1 MKLPHLL
8 KQGIGLVAGVLLTL
22 VTLTLAGS
30 VMANVERSAPAVQ
43 RTAIVQEVTA
53 SPPVISYVGRLL
65 DPATGLP
72 KANGSYTVAFS
83 LYDVGSGGAPL
94 WTEIKSVTVANG
106 LFTTLLGD
114 TTPLNLSQFNG
125 QDLFLGITIGSDP
138 EASPRSRVAHTPY
151 AIRAEVAAVADNA
164 NLLGGQGPGAFA
176 AVGHAHDGNAIVSGV
191 VAEPHIDPA
200 LTRDN
205 EVATIVKANDGA
217 GSGIDAD
224 TLDGQNSSA
233 FATINHSHRFLPI
246 AYGFVNSNG
255 TLASGTSN
263 VSSAWTGTRYEI
275 TIDGES
281 YFFSSYATLASPTCD
296 NATMDIGSVSG
307 KLLITPRVNNVIT
320 QCPFQ
325 FVTFKP

>member
-1 MKLPHLL
+1 MKLPQLL

-30 VMANVERSAPAVQ
+30 VMAEVEQSAPAVQ

-72 KANGSYTVAFS
+72 KANGSYTIAFS
-83 LYDVGSGGAPL
+83 LYDVANAGAPL
-94 WTEIKSVTVANG
+94 WTEIKSVSVANG

-125 QDLFLGITIGSDP
+125 QDLFLGITVGSDP
-138 EASPRSRVAHTPY
+138 EASPRSRLAHTPY

-164 NLLGGQGPGAFA
+164 TLLGGQGPGAFA
-176 AVGHAHDGNAIVSGV
+176 AVGHAHDGNAIVSGI
-191 VAEPHIDPA
+191 VAEPRIDPA
-200 LTRDN
+200 LARDN
-205 EVATIVKANDGA
+205 EVTTIVKANDGA

-233 FATINHSHRFLPI
+233 FSTTNHSHRFLPV

-263 VSSAWTGTRYEI
+263 VSSTWTGARYEI
-275 TIDGES
+275 TIDGED

-296 NATMDIGSVSG
+296 NATMDTGSIGG
-307 KLLITPRVNNVIT
+307 KLLITPRVNNVVT